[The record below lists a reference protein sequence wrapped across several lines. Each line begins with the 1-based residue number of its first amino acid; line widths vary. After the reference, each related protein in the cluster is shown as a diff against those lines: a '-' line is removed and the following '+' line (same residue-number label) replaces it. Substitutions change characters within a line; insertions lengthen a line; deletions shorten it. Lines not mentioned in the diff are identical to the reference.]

1 MSQDK
6 NENKNQD
13 KSIVKLYEI
22 EDSKYATF
30 LKARESW
37 SMFSIMSEFIET
49 TEQLSDLHPAVTIFG
64 SARIFPN
71 NPYYI
76 QCMDLSR
83 RLSDAGFAVIS
94 GGGPGIMAAANRG
107 AFEGKS
113 LSVGLNIDL
122 PHEQHPNRWQNV
134 SLRYRHFFPRKVAFA
149 KYADAYVLFPGG
161 FGTLDELCEV
171 LTLIQTGKSRRIP
184 IILVGSEFW
193 NGFLDW
199 IKNVLVAHKTISPD
213 DINLMTVIDDTDK
226 VIEAIFDF
234 YKLRP
239 TGPSEEERQ
248 KMMYL

>member
-1 MSQDK
+1 MDK
-6 NENKNQD
+6 NKNSG
-13 KSIVKLYEI
+13 KSIAKLHEI
-22 EDSKYATF
+22 GDIHAATI

-49 TEQLSDLHPAVTIFG
+49 TEHLSELGPAVTIFG
-64 SARIFPN
+64 SARLHPGDA
-71 NPYYI
+71 YYI

-113 LSVGLNIDL
+113 LSVGLNISL
-122 PHEQHPNRWQNV
+122 PMEQVPNRWQNI
-134 SLRYRHFFPRKVAFA
+134 SLTYRHFFPRKVAFA
-149 KYADAYVLFPGG
+149 KYADAFVLFPGG

-171 LTLIQTGKSRRIP
+171 LTLVQTGKSRRVP
-184 IILVGSEFW
+184 IILAGSDFW
-193 NGFLDW
+193 RGFLAWLNDTM
-199 IKNVLVAHKTISPD
+199 IAHGTISPSD
-213 DINLMTVIDDTDK
+213 MDLIKVIDETDK
-226 VIEAIFDF
+226 ILEEILHF
-234 YKLRP
+234 YRSRQ

>member
-1 MSQDK
+1 MDKDK
-6 NENKNQD
+6 NNSGKH
-13 KSIVKLYEI
+13 IAKLREI
-22 EDSKYATF
+22 EDIRSATI

-49 TEQLSDLHPAVTIFG
+49 TEHLSELGPAVTIFG
-64 SARIFPN
+64 SARLHPGDA
-71 NPYYI
+71 YYI
-76 QCMDLSR
+76 QCMELSR

-122 PHEQHPNRWQNV
+122 PFEQIPNRWQNI
-134 SLRYRHFFPRKVAFA
+134 SLKYRHFFPRKVAFA
-149 KYADAYVLFPGG
+149 KYADAFVLFPGG

-171 LTLIQTGKSRRIP
+171 LTLVQTGKSRRTP
-184 IILVGSEFW
+184 IILVGSSFW
-193 NGFLDW
+193 AGFLAW
-199 IKNVLVAHKTISPD
+199 IKDTLLAHGTISSED
-213 DINLMTVIDDTDK
+213 VDLMQVIDDTDRI
-226 VIEAIFDF
+226 VEEIQRF
-234 YKLRP
+234 YQSRH

>member
-1 MSQDK
+1 MDKDK
-6 NENKNQD
+6 NNSGKH
-13 KSIVKLYEI
+13 IAKLREI
-22 EDSKYATF
+22 EDVRSATV

-49 TEQLSDLHPAVTIFG
+49 AEHLSELGPAVTIFG
-64 SARIFPN
+64 SARLHPGDA
-71 NPYYI
+71 YYI
-76 QCMDLSR
+76 QCMELSR

-122 PHEQHPNRWQNV
+122 PFEQIPNRWQNI
-134 SLRYRHFFPRKVAFA
+134 SLKYRHFFSRKVAFA
-149 KYADAYVLFPGG
+149 KYADAFVLFPGG

-171 LTLIQTGKSRRIP
+171 LTLIQTGKSRRTP
-184 IILVGSEFW
+184 IILVGSAFW
-193 NGFLDW
+193 DGFLGW
-199 IKNVLVAHKTISPD
+199 IRGTLTTHGTISPED
-213 DINLMTVIDDTDK
+213 ADLMQVIDETDK
-226 VIEAIFDF
+226 ILEEIRRF
-234 YKLRP
+234 YQSRH

>member
-1 MSQDK
+1 M
-6 NENKNQD
+6 NKNKKNGKD
-13 KSIVKLYEI
+13 IVKLRDV
-22 EDSKYATF
+22 EDVSYATI

-49 TEQLSDLHPAVTIFG
+49 TERLSELNPAVTVFG
-64 SARIFPN
+64 SARIHPD
-71 NPYYI
+71 NPFYI
-76 QCMDLSR
+76 QCVELSR

-122 PHEQHPNRWQNV
+122 PFEQTPNHWQNI
-134 SLRYRHFFPRKVAFA
+134 SLNFRHFFPRKVAFA

-171 LTLIQTGKSRRIP
+171 LTLIQTEKSRRIP
-184 IILVGSEFW
+184 VILVGSDFW
-193 NGFLDW
+193 KGFLEW
-199 IKNVLVAHKTISPD
+199 MRNVLIPYGTLSSED
-213 DINLMTVIDDTDK
+213 MDLMKVIDDTDE
-226 VIEAIFDF
+226 VLEEILNF
-234 YKLRP
+234 YQMRS

>member
-1 MSQDK
+1 MDKDK
-6 NENKNQD
+6 NNSGKH
-13 KSIVKLYEI
+13 ITKLREI
-22 EDSKYATF
+22 EDIRFATI

-49 TEQLSDLHPAVTIFG
+49 AEHLSELGPAITIFG
-64 SARIFPN
+64 SARLHPGDA
-71 NPYYI
+71 YYI
-76 QCMDLSR
+76 QCMELSR

-122 PHEQHPNRWQNV
+122 PFEQIPNRWQNI
-134 SLRYRHFFPRKVAFA
+134 SLKYRHFFPRKVAFA
-149 KYADAYVLFPGG
+149 KYADAFVLFPGG

-171 LTLIQTGKSRRIP
+171 LTLVQTGKSRRIP
-184 IILVGSEFW
+184 IILVGSTFW

-199 IKNVLVAHKTISPD
+199 IKGTLVAHGTISLED
-213 DINLMTVIDDTDK
+213 ADLMQVIDETDE
-226 VIEAIFDF
+226 IMEEIWRF
-234 YKLRP
+234 YQSRH
-239 TGPSEEERQ
+239 TGPSEEEKQ

>member
-1 MSQDK
+1 MDK
-6 NENKNQD
+6 DEKDERNG
-13 KSIVKLYEI
+13 KSIVKLREV
-22 EDSKYATF
+22 EDVNYATIR
-30 LKARESW
+30 KARESW

-49 TEQLSDLHPAVTIFG
+49 TEHLSELNPAVTVFG
-64 SARIFPN
+64 SARIHPD

-76 QCMDLSR
+76 QCMELSR

-122 PHEQHPNRWQNV
+122 PFEQTPNRWQNI
-134 SLRYRHFFPRKVAFA
+134 SLNYRHFFPRKVAFA

-184 IILVGSEFW
+184 IILVGSDFW
-193 NGFLDW
+193 KGFLEW
-199 IKNVLVAHKTISPD
+199 LKNVLIPYGTLSPED
-213 DINLMTVIDDTDK
+213 VDLMTVIDDTDK
-226 VIEAIFDF
+226 VLEEIMNF
-234 YKLRP
+234 YELRS

>member
-1 MSQDK
+1 MNKEEK
-6 NENKNQD
+6 NG
-13 KSIVKLYEI
+13 KSIVKLREV
-22 EDSKYATF
+22 EDVNYATIR
-30 LKARESW
+30 KARESW

-49 TEQLSDLHPAVTIFG
+49 TEHLSELNPAVTVFG
-64 SARIFPN
+64 SARIHPD

-76 QCMDLSR
+76 QCMELSR

-107 AFEGKS
+107 AFEGQS

-122 PHEQHPNRWQNV
+122 PFEQTPNRWQNI
-134 SLRYRHFFPRKVAFA
+134 SLNYRHFFPRKVAFA

-184 IILVGSEFW
+184 IILVGSDFW
-193 NGFLDW
+193 NGFLEW
-199 IKNVLVAHKTISPD
+199 LKNVLIPYGTLSPED
-213 DINLMTVIDDTDK
+213 VDLMKVIDETDR
-226 VIEAIFDF
+226 VLEEIFRF
-234 YKLRP
+234 YEQRP

>member
-1 MSQDK
+1 MQNDEK
-6 NENKNQD
+6 NG
-13 KSIVKLYEI
+13 KSIAKLREV
-22 EDSKYATF
+22 EDVNYATI

-49 TEQLSDLHPAVTIFG
+49 TEHLSELNPAVTVFG
-64 SARIFPN
+64 SARIHPD
-71 NPYYI
+71 NPWYI
-76 QCMDLSR
+76 QCMELSR

-122 PHEQHPNRWQNV
+122 PFEQAPNRWQNV
-134 SLRYRHFFPRKVAFA
+134 SLNFRHFFPRKVAFA

-171 LTLIQTGKSRRIP
+171 LTLVQTGKSRRVP
-184 IILVGSEFW
+184 IILVGSDFW
-193 NGFLDW
+193 KGFIDW
-199 IKNVLVAHKTISPD
+199 LKNVLFTHGTLSPTDVDLVTI
-213 DINLMTVIDDTDK
+213 IDETDK
-226 VIEAIFDF
+226 VLEAILGF
-234 YKLRP
+234 YESRA
-239 TGPSEEERQ
+239 TGPSAEERQ

>member
-1 MSQDK
+1 MSKDEK
-6 NENKNQD
+6 NV
-13 KSIVKLYEI
+13 KSIIKLREV
-22 EDSKYATF
+22 EDVRVATF

-37 SMFSIMSEFIET
+37 SVFSIMSEFIET
-49 TEQLSDLHPAVTIFG
+49 TELLSEVNPAVTVFG
-64 SARIFPN
+64 SARIHPD

-76 QCMDLSR
+76 QCMEVSR

-113 LSVGLNIDL
+113 LSIGLNIDL
-122 PHEQHPNRWQNV
+122 PFEQTPNRWQNI
-134 SLRYRHFFPRKVAFA
+134 SLNYRHFFPRKVAFA

-171 LTLIQTGKSRRIP
+171 LTLIQTEKSRRIP
-184 IILVGSEFW
+184 IILVGSDFW

-199 IKNVLVAHKTISPD
+199 LKNVLIAYGTLSPED
-213 DINLMTVIDDTDK
+213 VDLMKVIDETDK
-226 VIEAIFDF
+226 IIEEIFNF
-234 YKLRP
+234 YELRP
-239 TGPSEEERQ
+239 TGPSEEEKR

>member
-1 MSQDK
+1 MDK
-6 NENKNQD
+6 DDKEEKNG
-13 KSIVKLYEI
+13 KSIVKLREV
-22 EDSKYATF
+22 EDVSYATIR
-30 LKARESW
+30 KARESW

-49 TEQLSDLHPAVTIFG
+49 TEHLSELNPAVTVFG
-64 SARIFPN
+64 SARIHPD

-76 QCMDLSR
+76 QCMELSR

-122 PHEQHPNRWQNV
+122 PFEQTPNRWQNI
-134 SLRYRHFFPRKVAFA
+134 SLNYRHFFPRKVAFA

-184 IILVGSEFW
+184 IILVGSDFW
-193 NGFLDW
+193 NGFLEW
-199 IKNVLVAHKTISPD
+199 LKKVLIPYGTLSPED
-213 DINLMTVIDDTDK
+213 VNLMKVIDETDK
-226 VIEAIFDF
+226 VLEEILNF
-234 YKLRP
+234 YELRS